1 LEVTVA
7 DLSDVEVA
15 LVAAVL
21 ALAQV
26 TAEGCPILGGSMVR
40 VFRGGP
46 PVTALVVDRATGVVE
61 ISVFPVPN
69 ATRDRTRWG
78 VQSTTLSIA
87 SGLSATVSG
96 QTATFEGAALGGE
109 LAGVL
114 VNDQPL
120 VYQAQ
125 TGDTAAL
132 VAAALADQIRAT
144 QICGLDQSTLTIP
157 GAVTLV
163 ARTTGLAAV
172 LQEWARQEQEVRISV
187 WAPTPKARDLVCSA
201 IGAGLAQIAFLT
213 LADGSAGRLVYR
225 KTASFDD
232 DQVASVYRRELVYD
246 VEYGTTVTIQTP
258 TMLFGDLVYNGTP
271 IYV

>member
-1 LEVTVA
+1 LEVIVA
-7 DLSDVEVA
+7 DLSDVEAA
-15 LVAAVL
+15 LVAAIL
-21 ALAQV
+21 GLAQV
-26 TAEGCPILGGSMVR
+26 NAEGCPILGGSVVR

-46 PVTALVVDRATGVVE
+46 PVSALVVDRATGIVE

-69 ATRDRTRWG
+69 ATRDTTRWG

-87 SGLSATVSG
+87 SGLSATMSG
-96 QTATFEGAALGGE
+96 QSATFSGAAVGGE
-109 LAGVL
+109 LAGLL
-114 VNDQPL
+114 VNDQPF

-125 TGDTAAL
+125 AGDSAAL
-132 VAAALADQIRAT
+132 VAAALADQVRVT
-144 QICGLDQSTLTIP
+144 QICWLQQSTLTIP

-163 ARTTGLAAV
+163 ARTTGQAAV
-172 LQEWARQEQEVRISV
+172 LQEWARQEQEFRISV
-187 WAPTPKARDLVCSA
+187 WAPSPAARDRVCGA
-201 IGAGLAQIAFLT
+201 IGSALAQIAFLT
-213 LADGSAGRLVYR
+213 LADGSAGRLMYR

-271 IYV
+271 TYV